1 MRTISALQHALVR
14 RHALLPRPSRRLNG
28 DRGAAAVEFA
38 LVSMLLFTLVFG
50 IIEFSLVMRDKIAV
64 TSAAR
69 DGGRTA
75 SAEPRAAG
83 YNDPITGTGANI
95 TGLVPDA
102 VKSVAASLTG
112 IPKASIK
119 GIWVYQA
126 GANGQ
131 PVGGNSLPTS
141 ANPNGACNVN
151 CVRYFYDP
159 TRTWIDPSTGNK
171 VVGGFSLIGG
181 TWAASSINAC
191 PGDPNGQ
198 YVGIYVQV
206 LHNFITGSF
215 LTGGATLN
223 LSDTATF
230 KFEPIPL
237 VPGPCK

>member
-1 MRTISALQHALVR
+1 MRTDSALQHALPGR
-14 RHALLPRPSRRLNG
+14 RAPHTPRPRRLHG

-83 YNDPITGTGANI
+83 YNDPITGTPDNI

-126 GANGQ
+126 GANGL
-131 PVGGNSLPTS
+131 PANGNVLPSS
-141 ANPNGACNVN
+141 ASPNGKCSTN
-151 CVRYFYDP
+151 CVSYFYDP
-159 TRTWIDPSTGNK
+159 TRQWTDPSTNTL
-171 VVGGFSLIGG
+171 VTGGFSLIGG
-181 TWAASSINAC
+181 SWSPTSINAC

-198 YVGIYVQV
+198 YVGIYVAV
-206 LHNFITGSF
+206 EHSFITGKF
-215 LTGGATLN
+215 LTGAGTLN

-230 KFEPIPL
+230 KFEPIPTQ
-237 VPGPCK
+237 PGPCK

>member
-1 MRTISALQHALVR
+1 
-14 RHALLPRPSRRLNG
+14 
-28 DRGAAAVEFA
+28 
-38 LVSMLLFTLVFG
+38 MLLLTLVFG

-83 YNDPITGTGANI
+83 YNDPITNTPASI

-131 PVGGNSLPTS
+131 PVNGNALPS
-141 ANPNGACNVN
+141 GANPGTCSTN
-151 CVRYFYDP
+151 CVSYFYSP
-159 TRTWIDPSTGNK
+159 TRVWIDPSTGQK
-171 VVGGFSLIGG
+171 VTGGFSLIGG
-181 TWAASSINAC
+181 SWSPTSINAC
-191 PGDPNGQ
+191 PGDPQGQ
-198 YVGIYVQV
+198 YVGIYVAV
-206 LHNFITGSF
+206 EHSFITGSF
-215 LTGGATLN
+215 LTGGSTLN

-230 KFEPIPL
+230 KFEPIPTQ
-237 VPGPCK
+237 PGPCK